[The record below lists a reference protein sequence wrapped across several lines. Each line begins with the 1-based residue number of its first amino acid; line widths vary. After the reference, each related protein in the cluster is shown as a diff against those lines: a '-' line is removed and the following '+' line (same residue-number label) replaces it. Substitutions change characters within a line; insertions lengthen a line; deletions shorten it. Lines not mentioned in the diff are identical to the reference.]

1 MSYATD
7 NNTQASTHAAGHIVM
22 ARLDEL
28 ARFSAEPGA
37 LTRLYLSTEHKAA
50 ALQVQAWMHEAGM
63 AAHIDPVGNVVGRYE
78 GREPGLPAL
87 LLGSHIDTVRN
98 AGKYDGCFG
107 VMAAIQAVT
116 ALYAEGERL
125 PFAVEVI
132 AFGDE
137 EGVRFPVTLTGS
149 RAIAGTLNAAALDAK
164 DTNGISIREALQQFG
179 SNPFEIP
186 SVSRRQAE
194 VLGYVELHIEQ
205 GPVLEAEGLPVG
217 VVTAIAGA
225 SRLMAEVAGTAG
237 HSGTVPMVLRHDAL
251 AAAAEMILAVEQ
263 VGRSTED
270 LVATVGRVEA
280 IPGAVNVIPGRTRF
294 TIDVRCPSDAVR
306 TAAIA
311 RIQRE
316 LEAIA
321 VGRGVGLRLARSY
334 DEAAATCAAWLIDQL
349 SAAVARSGI
358 KPRRLPSG
366 AGHDGLAMVAL
377 CPTGMLFVRCA
388 GGISHDPAE
397 AMTNDDADIAVRV
410 LIDFLRHFT
419 PAHATADQISPEG
432 PTA

>member
-1 MSYATD
+1 MS
-7 NNTQASTHAAGHIVM
+7 HAADSNTRASAHPAGHVVM

-63 AAHIDPVGNVVGRYE
+63 AAHIDAVGNVVGRYE
-78 GREPGLPAL
+78 GHEPGLPAL

-107 VMAAIQAVT
+107 VVAAIQALA
-116 ALYAEGERL
+116 ALHAGGEHL

-149 RAIAGTLNAAALDAK
+149 RAIAGTLNAVALDAK

-179 SNPFEIP
+179 SNLFEIP

-225 SRLMAEVAGTAG
+225 SRLMAEVTGTAG
-237 HSGTVPMVLRHDAL
+237 HAGTVPMPLRHDAL

-294 TIDVRCPSDAVR
+294 TIDVRSPRDAVR
-306 TAAIA
+306 TAAVA
-311 RIQRE
+311 RIRRE

-321 VGRGVGLRLARSY
+321 DRRGIGFSLAHTY
-334 DEAAATCAAWLIDQL
+334 DEAAATCAPWLVEQL
-349 SAAVARSGI
+349 GAAVARSGI
-358 KPRRLPSG
+358 KQRRLPSG

-377 CPTGMLFVRCA
+377 CPIGMLFVRCA

-397 AMTNDDADIAVRV
+397 AMTNDDAHVVLRV
-410 LIDFLRHFT
+410 LIDFLRHFA
-419 PAHATADQISPEG
+419 PAHATAHQISPEG

>member
-1 MSYATD
+1 MSHATD
-7 NNTQASTHAAGHIVM
+7 SNTRASAQAAGYVVM
-22 ARLDEL
+22 TRLDEL
-28 ARFSAEPGA
+28 ARFSTEPGA
-37 LTRLYLSTEHKAA
+37 LTRLYLSMEHKAA
-50 ALQVQAWMHEAGM
+50 ALQVQAWMQEAGM
-63 AAHIDPVGNVVGRYE
+63 AAHIDAVGNVVGRYE
-78 GREPGLPAL
+78 GREPVLPVL

-107 VMAAIQAVT
+107 VVAAIQAVA
-116 ALYAEGERL
+116 ALHANGERL

-164 DTNGISIREALQQFG
+164 DANGISVREALQQFG
-179 SNPFEIP
+179 CNPFEIP
-186 SVSRRQAE
+186 SVPRRQADA
-194 VLGYVELHIEQ
+194 LGYVELHIEQ
-205 GPVLEAEGLPVG
+205 GPVLEAEGLPIG

-225 SRLMAEVAGTAG
+225 SRLVAEVAGTAG
-237 HSGTVPMVLRHDAL
+237 HAGTVPMVLRHDAL

-263 VGRSTED
+263 IGRSTEN
-270 LVATVGRVEA
+270 LVATVGRIDA
-280 IPGAVNVIPGRTRF
+280 IPGAVNVIPGRARF
-294 TIDVRCPSDAVR
+294 TVDVRSPSDVVRAAAV
-306 TAAIA
+306 A
-311 RIQRE
+311 RIERE
-316 LEAIA
+316 FEAIA
-321 VGRGVGLRLARSY
+321 ERRRVGLSLARSY
-334 DEAAATCAAWLIDQL
+334 DEAAATCASWLVEQL
-349 SAAVARSGI
+349 SAAVARSEI

-366 AGHDGLAMVAL
+366 AGHDGLAMLAL
-377 CPTGMLFVRCA
+377 CPIGMLFVRCA

-419 PAHATADQISPEG
+419 PAHATAHQISPEG